1 MIFTDPCRK
10 IFESKH
16 NNISFK
22 NTQIYVSQCTL
33 DFESGAE
40 CRLECIEYYS
50 IHIVDSIETMLWS
63 YKLWARQ

>member
-1 MIFTDPCRK
+1 MIFTEPRRK

-16 NNISFK
+16 NKISCK

-33 DFESGAE
+33 DFGSRAE
-40 CRLECIEYYS
+40 YRLECREHYS

-63 YKLWARQ
+63 YKLWTRQ